1 MSLLHVSFNLEFTLC
16 VYINI
21 LWAWDQILSLS
32 VKMIKCWRTQNSS
45 YWQRISEISCSF
57 VYWLLV
63 ANNSK
68 CKIIQP
74 LQPVQKAESV
84 SFSALGNTWNPP
96 GDPGKAHSTL
106 TFSFV
111 LFFSSHCPAYMNS
124 EGHTILLV
132 FPPVTKYTGAKALL
146 EELSYKIS
154 LNPLQLQQSHK
165 LAVCALLFHFKY
177 TLPLEV
183 TL

>member
-1 MSLLHVSFNLEFTLC
+1 VLLVHVSFNLEFTLC
-16 VYINI
+16 IYINI

-32 VKMIKCWRTQNSS
+32 VKMKRSWRTQNCS

-57 VYWLLV
+57 VYSLLV
-63 ANNSK
+63 MNNSK

-84 SFSALGNTWNPP
+84 LFSALGITWNPP

-124 EGHTILLV
+124 EGHTILLP
-132 FPPVTKYTGAKALL
+132 FPPVMKYTGAKVLLKNSVTNALL
-146 EELSYKIS
+146 THYSCSSHTNWLYALCCFT
-154 LNPLQLQQSHK
+154 LN
-165 LAVCALLFHFKY
+165 
-177 TLPLEV
+177 TLYL
-183 TL
+183 